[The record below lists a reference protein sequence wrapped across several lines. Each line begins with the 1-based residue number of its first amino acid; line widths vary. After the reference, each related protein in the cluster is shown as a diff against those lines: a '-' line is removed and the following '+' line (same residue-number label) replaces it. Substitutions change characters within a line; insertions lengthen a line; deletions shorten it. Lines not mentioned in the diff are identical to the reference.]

1 LDIHKGFAKIRNMN
15 VKEVR
20 RRNAQDLADSV
31 GDHVAFR
38 DHINRYRKRTGK
50 DPLSQQYISAIIGK
64 TPTKGIG
71 HNMGNDIE
79 AAFDKEDGWLD
90 FPHWQNQDDTEAKLL
105 ELFRQSDERGK
116 AAILNIAEQEALH
129 SSV

>member
-1 LDIHKGFAKIRNMN
+1 
-15 VKEVR
+15 
-20 RRNAQDLADSV
+20 
-31 GDHVAFR
+31 
-38 DHINRYRKRTGK
+38 
-50 DPLSQQYISAIIGK
+50 
-64 TPTKGIG
+64 
-71 HNMGNDIE
+71 MGNDIE